1 VKKAALEPIWRES
14 TVRDEMKPVAAW
26 MLTVERELIWAMAV
40 LRKVVE
46 PKNRAPTREDV
57 REAVEM

>member
-26 MLTVERELIWAMAV
+26 MLTVERELTWIWEA
-40 LRKVVE
+40 LRKMVE